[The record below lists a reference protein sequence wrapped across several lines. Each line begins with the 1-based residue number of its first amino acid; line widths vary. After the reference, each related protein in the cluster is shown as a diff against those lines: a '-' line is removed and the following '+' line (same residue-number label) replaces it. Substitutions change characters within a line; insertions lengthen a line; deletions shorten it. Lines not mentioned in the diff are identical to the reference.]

1 MDPLVNDSL
10 LALPD
15 EVIEYIM
22 SFLSFAD
29 LSKLSEAGKRLE
41 DCAKRVS
48 KMKPFRKYNTQI
60 PLSSNQ
66 MKKDNKFFNERILF
80 QIKLFLFKTSRY
92 YCNWRIH
99 RP

>member
-1 MDPLVNDSL
+1 MDPLANDSL
-10 LALPD
+10 LTLPD

-22 SFLSFAD
+22 YFLSFAD

-48 KMKPFRKYNTQI
+48 KMKAFRKYNTQL

-66 MKKDNKFFNERILF
+66 MKNFSTRVFYF
-80 QIKLFLFKTSRY
+80 KLKYSF
-92 YCNWRIH
+92 
-99 RP
+99 

>member
-48 KMKPFRKYNTQI
+48 KMKAFRKYNTQL

-66 MKKDNKFFNERILF
+66 MKKDKYYESILF
-80 QIKLFLFKTSRY
+80 QTEIFLLKTSRY

-99 RP
+99 QP

>member
-1 MDPLVNDSL
+1 MDPLINDSL

-29 LSKLSEAGKRLE
+29 LSKLSEGGKRLE

-48 KMKPFRKYNTQI
+48 KMKPFRK
-60 PLSSNQ
+60 
-66 MKKDNKFFNERILF
+66 
-80 QIKLFLFKTSRY
+80 
-92 YCNWRIH
+92 
-99 RP
+99 

>member
-15 EVIEYIM
+15 EVIEHIM

-41 DCAKRVS
+41 DCAKMAS

-60 PLSSNQ
+60 FLSSNQ
-66 MKKDNKFFNERILF
+66 MKKDENERILF
-80 QIKLFLFKTSRY
+80 QTKLFRSETSRY
-92 YCNWRIH
+92 DCNWRIH
-99 RP
+99 QP

>member
-10 LALPD
+10 LTLPD

-29 LSKLSEAGKRLE
+29 LSKLSEGEKRLE

-66 MKKDNKFFNERILF
+66 MKKDKNERILF
-80 QIKLFLFKTSRY
+80 QIRLFLFKTSRY

-99 RP
+99 QP

>member
-1 MDPLVNDSL
+1 MDSL
-10 LALPD
+10 AKDSLFNLPD

-48 KMKPFRKYNTQI
+48 KMKAFRKYNAQL

-66 MKKDNKFFNERILF
+66 MKKDKNESILF
-80 QIKLFLFKTSRY
+80 QTEVFLLKTFRY
-92 YCNWRIH
+92 YCNWRV
-99 RP
+99 